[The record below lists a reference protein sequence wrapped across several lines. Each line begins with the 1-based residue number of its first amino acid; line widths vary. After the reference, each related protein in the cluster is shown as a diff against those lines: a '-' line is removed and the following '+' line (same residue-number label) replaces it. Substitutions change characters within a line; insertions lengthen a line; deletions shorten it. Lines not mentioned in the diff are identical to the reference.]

1 MEVIKAAHGRFDHRL
16 LSAFESFVKKNLSET
31 SDIDQYAKAIDDL
44 LMRTEVLLKTMD
56 KVEKTNEGL
65 QLLSKVKHLLRGETE
80 VRELEILLGEDVEQ
94 LQALSAEYCNSR
106 QRIWNSRKQK
116 MLNNKEMQKLLSIA
130 CDSYGKLLNRK

>member
-1 MEVIKAAHGRFDHRL
+1 
-16 LSAFESFVKKNLSET
+16 
-31 SDIDQYAKAIDDL
+31 
-44 LMRTEVLLKTMD
+44 MRTEVLLKTMD